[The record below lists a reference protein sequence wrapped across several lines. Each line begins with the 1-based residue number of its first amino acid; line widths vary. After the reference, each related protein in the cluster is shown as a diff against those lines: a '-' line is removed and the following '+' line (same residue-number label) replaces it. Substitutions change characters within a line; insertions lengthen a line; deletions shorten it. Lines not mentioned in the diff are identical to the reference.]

1 MPMNTKVKAL
11 EDISQQFKRI
21 GEDLLTILQEDI
33 HEEQKMQAV
42 NIYFKTLLFTSTVT
56 EASVLLSQKD
66 DDENTQKV
74 AISLTGGKR

>member
-1 MPMNTKVKAL
+1 MNTKVKAL